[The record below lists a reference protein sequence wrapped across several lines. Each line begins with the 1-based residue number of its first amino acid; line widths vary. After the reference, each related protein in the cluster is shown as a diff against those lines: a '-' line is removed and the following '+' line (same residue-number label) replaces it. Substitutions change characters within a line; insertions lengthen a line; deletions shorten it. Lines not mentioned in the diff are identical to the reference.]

1 MDDYEIGQ
9 QLIESQY
16 ELDEKRILLEE
27 LEEEIDGREPD
38 GDPEER
44 LKLEEERDDLLS
56 RIEELEEEI
65 GSLENLVS
73 S

>member
-27 LEEEIDGREPD
+27 LEEEIDALEPD